1 MEDGSCVADLSET
14 EKPSDTRPAPIPW
27 RRVMGLV
34 RPLWRG
40 VAGMVAL
47 TVTGVLVGLIP
58 PVALGLLV
66 DALVERNDR
75 PEALVMTA

>member
-1 MEDGSCVADLSET
+1 MAELSET
-14 EKPSDTRPAPIPW
+14 KGSSEPQPAPIPW
-27 RRVMGLV
+27 RRVVGLV

-40 VAGMVAL
+40 VAAMVAL

-75 PEALVMTA
+75 PEA